1 MKWLSKLVN
10 SIQDTE
16 LAKDLAKARGKY
28 LSNVLEGMKEEDK
41 KKLLALLLEENKDN
55 EDN

>member
-16 LAKDLAKARGKY
+16 WAKDLAKARGKY

-41 KKLLALLLEENKDN
+41 KKLLALLEENKDN